1 MAEKTKMRLLLI
13 EDDPADV
20 EFLRELLNDDR
31 NYRFEIDWA
40 DRLKKGIEKINN
52 GCYDIILLDLGLPEA
67 NGIDTFKKF
76 KEMSCT
82 SMPVVVLTGL
92 DDDAA
97 ALEVVG
103 MGAQDYLA
111 KSDLNTKLIVR
122 TLRYSIERNRLNRKL
137 QEALDNVRTLSGLLP
152 ICSYCK
158 KIKDDK
164 GYWEQ
169 VETYLSQRSEV
180 YFTHGMCPDCLRKIY
195 PDMADEILQEVEDE
209 LKAKKMQE

>member
-1 MAEKTKMRLLLI
+1 MAEQKNMKLLLI

-20 EFLRELLNDDR
+20 EYLRELLNDDKS
-31 NYRFEIDWA
+31 YRFEIDWA
-40 DRLKKGIEKINN
+40 DRLNKGIERNINGN
-52 GCYDIILLDLGLPEA
+52 YDVILLDLGLPEE
-67 NGIDTFKKF
+67 NGIETFRKF
-76 KEMSCT
+76 RDACSSQT
-82 SMPVVVLTGL
+82 PVVVLTGL

-103 MGAQDYLA
+103 MGAQDYLS
-111 KSDLNTKLIVR
+111 KNDLNTKLIIR
-122 TLRYSIERNRLNRKL
+122 TLRYSIERNRLLQKL

-169 VETYLSQRSEV
+169 VETYLSQRSDV
-180 YFTHGMCPDCLRKIY
+180 LFTHGMCPDCLRKIY
-195 PDMADEILQEVEDE
+195 PDMADEILRE
-209 LKAKKMQE
+209 LEEETKAKKLQD